1 MARIYLALAGFAGC
15 LLIANFAIG
24 IWVGDLNGGAA
35 KRQTEAIR
43 LRQARG
49 GGDEQQITEARQSLK
64 AAVDELAPIQKRHR
78 VHFLLGVLSA
88 LVCILVNGIAMTYF
102 IGSSK
107 WCAEVVEAYRLD
119 VSLAGRSRALKRRS
133 FPWTFSGVLMVVV
146 IVALGGASDP
156 ATQIASSADWVTW
169 HWVVAILGSLWIMVS
184 LLNQAGL
191 IGAHYEVINEIVA
204 AVEERKSAIAAQEGS
219 DSNATPASAD

>member
-1 MARIYLALAGFAGC
+1 VARIYLALTGFAGC
-15 LLIANFAIG
+15 LLIANFAVG

-35 KRQTEAIR
+35 KMQMEASR
-43 LRQARG
+43 LRLARE
-49 GGDEQQITEARQSLK
+49 GGDEQQIAEAEESLVV
-64 AAVDELAPIQKRHR
+64 AADALAPVKKRHGI
-78 VHFLLGVLSA
+78 HFLLGVLSA

-107 WCAEVVEAYRLD
+107 WCAEVVDVYRLD
-119 VSLAGRSRALKRRS
+119 VSLAARSQALKRRA

-156 ATQIASSADWVTW
+156 ATQIASSADWVIW
-169 HWVVAILGSLWIMVS
+169 HWIVAVLGSLWIIVA

-191 IGAHYEVINEIVA
+191 IGAHYEVIHEIVA
-204 AVEERKSAIAAQEGS
+204 VVEERKRAMADQESS
-219 DSNATPASAD
+219 DSHSAAASAD

>member
-1 MARIYLALAGFAGC
+1 VARIYLALAGFAGC
-15 LLIANFAIG
+15 LLIANFAVG

-35 KRQTEAIR
+35 TMQTEASR
-43 LRQARG
+43 LRLARG
-49 GGDEQQITEARQSLK
+49 GGDQQQIAEAQQSLV
-64 AAVDELAPIQKRHR
+64 AAADELAPIKKRHG

-107 WCAEVVEAYRLD
+107 WCAEVVDTYRLD
-119 VSLAGRSRALKRRS
+119 VGLADRSRALKRRA
-133 FPWTFSGVLMVVV
+133 FPWTFSGMLMVVV

-169 HWVVAILGSLWIMVS
+169 HWVVAILGSLWIIVS

-191 IGAHYEVINEIVA
+191 IGAHYEVIQEIVA
-204 AVEERKSAIAAQEGS
+204 AVEVRKRAIADQESS
-219 DSNATPASAD
+219 DSHATPVAAD